1 MMSKNSFWV
10 NRTENMK
17 RRITIY
23 IFALLGQLLAY
34 PAVLIMYYSRI
45 QARFGNGEY
54 ASELIFRN
62 QMRQATNDALCFAVY
77 PVIMACAFAFLIAI
91 QGFSFLYNRRKEDMY
106 YSVPVSM
113 QKRFRL
119 IYSNGLIIYFTTS
132 FASLLLSL
140 LIALFQGAIIPRIFG
155 RALISYVYTS
165 AFFFATYSMVIVAVM
180 MTGNAL
186 FSILGSVCLMLYVS
200 VWKDLI
206 LSSYK
211 FGFFERAT
219 GAFGSNTEAVL
230 SNFSSFISMVVDGP
244 DQVSTIKNLL
254 EVMKILLPYVI
265 VWIVLGILLT
275 RIGFKLYM
283 KRPTEAAGKAVVFA
297 SSRPVLKIMLLIPL
311 SLLAGYFA
319 FELTEKNVFLMAA
332 TIVITALLVG
342 FVLEAIFEE
351 DIRSFYCHMA
361 PTMVAMVIALGF
373 LGVYHF
379 DVFRYD
385 SYVPQ
390 PEQIESY
397 LVYDTQSLSANDH
410 WKYENGYRKWI
421 SDGEFLREHMFLTD
435 AEAICALANK
445 TLSLKPEE
453 LGNCHDVSVLYRLKD
468 GREISRVVYIDFAD
482 ELSWSFIDR
491 IYSTPE
497 YVEGNYQMAH
507 MDALQE
513 DSLRTVTYTN
523 GFSSQNLAIS
533 SPDELCDAWIKDM
546 KGVKVSSLLN
556 GKQPIAQLEM
566 NFRSYAWLSF
576 YVYEDFDNTI
586 GVLKKL
592 GVDVDR
598 KLTVDDVQAIKVTNY
613 HEDLLNEL
621 NNYSSDSTYGAAAKE
636 VEFYYED
643 VLSEA
648 EYDDPAQI
656 QEILE
661 AAVSENLRDG
671 FSDHKIDYDYEI
683 TVLLKG
689 GENITFDSGQTYYYR
704 FFKGRVPDF
713 VEQDT
718 QVSQEVM
725 DVVNELKGE

>member
-1 MMSKNSFWV
+1 MMSKNSFWA
-10 NRTENMK
+10 NRSENMK

-34 PAVLIMYYSRI
+34 PAVLVMYYSRI
-45 QARFGNGEY
+45 QARYGNGEY

-77 PVIMACAFAFLIAI
+77 PVIMACVFAFLIAI

-132 FASLLLSL
+132 FIGLLLAL
-140 LIALFQGAIIPRIFG
+140 LIALFQGAMIPRIFG

-186 FSILGSVCLMLYVS
+186 FSILGSICLMFYVS
-200 VWKDLI
+200 VWDLI

-219 GAFGSNTEAVL
+219 GSLGSKTGTVL
-230 SNFSSFISMVVDGP
+230 SNFSSYITMVVDGP

-254 EVMKILLPYVI
+254 EVSKILLPYVI
-265 VWIVLGILLT
+265 VWIVLGILMT
-275 RIGFKLYM
+275 RIGFRLYM

-297 SSRPVLKIMLLIPL
+297 SSRPVLKILLLIPL

-319 FELTEKNVFLMAA
+319 FELTEKNVFLMAV
-332 TIVITALLVG
+332 TIAVTALLVG

-361 PTMVAMVIALGF
+361 PTVVAMVIALGI
-373 LGVYHF
+373 LGIYHF

-390 PEQIESY
+390 PEQVESY

-410 WKYENGYRKWI
+410 WKYVNGNKKWI
-421 SDGEFLREHMFLTD
+421 HDGDFLQEHMFLTD

-445 TLSLKPEE
+445 TLSLKPED
-453 LGNCHDVSVLYRLKD
+453 LGNCHEVSVLYRLKD
-468 GREISRVVYIDFAD
+468 GRQVARVVYIDFAD

-497 YVEGNYQMAH
+497 YIEGNYQMAH
-507 MDALQE
+507 MDEIQE
-513 DSLRTVTYTN
+513 DSIKTVTFRN
-523 GFSSQNLAIS
+523 GYSSQNLAIS
-533 SPDELCDAWIKDM
+533 SPNELCDAWIKDM
-546 KGVKVSSLLN
+546 SGLKISSLLN
-556 GKQPIAQLEM
+556 GKQPIAQLEL
-566 NFRSYAWLSF
+566 NFRSYSWISF
-576 YVYEDFDNTI
+576 YVYEEFDNTI
-586 GVLKKL
+586 GVLEKL

-598 KLTVDDVQAIKVTNY
+598 KLSVDDIQAVRVIDY
-613 HEDLLNEL
+613 HEDLLSEL
-621 NNYSSDSTYGAAAKE
+621 NSYSTVSGDEAEKE
-636 VEFYYED
+636 VEYFYED
-643 VLSEA
+643 IQSEA
-648 EYDDPAQI
+648 EYEDPAKI

-661 AAVSENLRDG
+661 AAVPEMLMDG
-671 FSDHKIDYDYEI
+671 MANHMFDYDYEI

-689 GENITFDSGQTYYYR
+689 GESITFDSGQTYYYR

-718 QVSQEVM
+718 KVSQ
-725 DVVNELKGE
+725 DVLDTLNALKGQ